1 MSIKIA
7 TSFDVGSNVPIDD
20 RLVMNSTELKN
31 VNDNTMPDSYLCVCP
46 DLDGKI
52 FIYNKAFELDPE
64 FGRFRPFET
73 SAELALDSTPTKD
86 SKNYVNSGVVYGSLF
101 ETKQRTVIDIPE
113 NYVACAPSDEG
124 ALEVVDDSTTPTS
137 TQVALSIVQAFV
149 PTAQVG
155 EYYQHIDEVS
165 HLEDYEDTIYREK
178 DDSYS
183 ISEIEDKVT
192 ELKALIVE
200 ISTKGL
206 KPVSMDEYQ
215 SFMGNLVI
223 SADGYVAP

>member
-7 TSFDVGSNVPIDD
+7 TSFDIGSNVPVDN

-73 SAELALDSTPTKD
+73 SAELALDSAPTKD

-101 ETKQRTVIDIPE
+101 ETKQRTVIDTPE
-113 NYVACAPSDEG
+113 NYVVCTSTDIG
-124 ALEVVDDSTTPTS
+124 ALEVVADDATPTT
-137 TQVALSIVQAFV
+137 TQVTLSVVQVFV

-183 ISEIEDKVT
+183 SIEVDEKIKEVNDRITEI
-192 ELKALIVE
+192 A
-200 ISTKGL
+200 SGGL
-206 KPVSMDEYQ
+206 KPLSLTDYR
-215 SFMGNLVI
+215 SFMDNLVI

>member
-7 TSFDVGSNVPIDD
+7 TSFDVGSNVPVDD

-73 SAELALDSTPTKD
+73 SAELALDSAPTKD

-101 ETKQRTVIDIPE
+101 ETKQRTVIDTPE
-113 NYVACAPSDEG
+113 NYVACASSDEG
-124 ALEVVDDSTTPTS
+124 ALEVVDDSTTSTS

-165 HLEDYEDTIYREK
+165 HLEDYEDTIYAPRDEVYDKTDIDEK
-178 DDSYS
+178 VQDINDAINNI
-183 ISEIEDKVT
+183 ISGGYEPMSVAEFTNFYD
-192 ELKALIVE
+192 
-200 ISTKGL
+200 GL
-206 KPVSMDEYQ
+206 AITATQ
-215 SFMGNLVI
+215 I
-223 SADGYVAP
+223 